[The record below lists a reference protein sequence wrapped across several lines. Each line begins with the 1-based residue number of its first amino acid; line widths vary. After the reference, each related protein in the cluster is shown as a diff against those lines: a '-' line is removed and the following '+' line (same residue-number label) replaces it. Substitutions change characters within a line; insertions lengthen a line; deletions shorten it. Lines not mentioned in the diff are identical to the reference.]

1 MKIIF
6 HPIGKIKEYFGS
18 ETVVVELDE
27 HATLQDLIKF
37 IKLRWNENIPDFM
50 WDNKKND
57 FRGPVMFIV
66 NGVVQLD
73 RSAPLYQGDVIQIS
87 KVMVGG

>member
-1 MKIIF
+1 MEISF
-6 HPIGKIKEYFGS
+6 HSIGKMKEYFGS
-18 ETVVVELDE
+18 EAEVIELNE
-27 HATLQDLIKF
+27 HATILDMVKF
-37 IKLRWNENIPDFM
+37 IKLRWNENIPEFM

-57 FRGPVMFIV
+57 FRGPVMLIV

-73 RSAPLYQGDVIQIS
+73 RSAPLHQGDVIQIS